1 MYIYIHIQIYIYIY
15 ICYLLM
21 SVKCKVHRHF
31 RTSNSISRIFL
42 CSVEIM
48 NMGITYIAARNG
60 SVYLCCV
67 IADSKQEQ

>member
-1 MYIYIHIQIYIYIY
+1 MYVCVCVYIY

-21 SVKCKVHRHF
+21 SVKSVHRHF

-42 CSVEIM
+42 CSTEIM

-67 IADSKQEQ
+67 IADSK